1 MHPRPIAGVEN
12 GPVPPGR
19 RDAPAT
25 ERIPMRIA
33 VISDTHDHL
42 ENLERAIA
50 EINALGA
57 GMLIHCG
64 DLVSPFV
71 IDRLAA
77 FEGPVNV
84 VFGNNEGDR
93 YTIGNVASKKFPNVK
108 LHGEVGFVDTENGEI
123 AFTHRPEFARGLACT
138 QKYAAVFYGHTH
150 RMKVER
156 IGATWLVNP
165 GELMG
170 LLEPSGWIVFD
181 LATGEAQHFTLK

>member
-1 MHPRPIAGVEN
+1 MKV
-12 GPVPPGR
+12 
-19 RDAPAT
+19 
-25 ERIPMRIA
+25 A

-42 ENLERAIA
+42 ENLEAA
-50 EINALGA
+50 LVEINGLGISALF
-57 GMLIHCG
+57 HCG

-71 IDRLAA
+71 IDRLAK
-77 FEGPVNV
+77 FQGPVHV

-93 YTIGNVASKKFPNVK
+93 YTISNVASKKFPNVK
-108 LHGEVGFVDTENGEI
+108 LYGEVGFVETEDGEV

-150 RMKVER
+150 RAKTEK

-170 LLEPSGWIVFD
+170 LLETPGCTVFD
-181 LATGEAQHFTLK
+181 LATGEEERLTLG